1 VLPCVC
7 STRRRSNVTSES
19 LFLEAFQSHSAP
31 SAEGDHLHPPPLP
44 TPAPSSGAAPKDT
57 NERPFYFAVDCW
69 PEILSEGGPQEPL
82 EEDQLSGVRR
92 ICRIPK
98 AFHMSYTAIVDP
110 AAMTEMLS
118 VLEPLAHVVHIVLVG
133 LGPEIIQQHHSRPRL
148 LSASRTKASSSAED
162 EEELETLVALEEAQ
176 MDAMAM
182 ALMKHGFPHVSILEG
197 GYSSVL
203 RLLRNC
209 DGCRVGSGSQQPQRE
224 RRGETVSLGMHVL
237 VDVDQEAVAQLFTP
251 AAPSPLA
258 ASVPGA
264 AAVAGGVTDLLS
276 NTYGL
281 FRRRQQPQPDPR

>member
-1 VLPCVC
+1 M
-7 STRRRSNVTSES
+7 
-19 LFLEAFQSHSAP
+19 EAFQSHSSP
-31 SAEGDHLHPPPLP
+31 SPEGEHINLVPVPY
-44 TPAPSSGAAPKDT
+44 PAPYSGATTRDI

-69 PEILSEGGPQEPL
+69 PEILSETGESATLAPH
-82 EEDQLSGVRR
+82 EEGQLSGVRR

-133 LGPEIIQQHHSRPRL
+133 LGPEIIQQHHFRKPAPHL
-148 LSASRTKASSSAED
+148 KASA
-162 EEELETLVALEEAQ
+162 EEELETLVDLEEAQ
-176 MDAMAM
+176 MGAMAM

-209 DGCRVGSGSQQPQRE
+209 DGCRVGTGSQQLQRE
-224 RRGETVSLGMHVL
+224 RGGEAVSLGMHVL
-237 VDVDQEAVAQLFTP
+237 VDVDQEAVGQLF
-251 AAPSPLA
+251 APSTVASP
-258 ASVPGA
+258 SVPGA
-264 AAVAGGVTDLLS
+264 GPSGVTDLLF

-281 FRRRQQPQPDPR
+281 FRRKQQPQSASQSDPR